1 MSKIILNGIEYV
13 GGSGSSGGGSNIDNY
28 STSEQV
34 VGTWINSKPVYQRTW
49 TGTKTT
55 STAETVISGLNDI
68 DDLVDS
74 VLIMKASNGAQVA
87 QYYRDWN
94 DFGRC
99 YLDGTVVKMDLGQ
112 DWPAKPID
120 WRITLRY
127 TKTTD

>member
-13 GGSGSSGGGSNIDNY
+13 GGSGSSGGSNIDIY

-55 STAETVISGLNDI
+55 SATENVISGLNDI
-68 DDLVDS
+68 DDIVDS

-87 QYYRDWN
+87 QYYRDWD

-99 YLDGTVVKMDLGQ
+99 FLDGTVVKMDLGQ
-112 DWPAKPID
+112 NWPAKPID

-127 TKTTD
+127 TKITD